1 MTDDRT
7 RALATAL
14 VVGALVLCSTV
25 ALASPLVDAR
35 PAHEI
40 PVTERPDA
48 DLSDPTA
55 DGWSSVPASDVALAS
70 APSGVP
76 NADDTSIERV
86 HVQAVRSGGQFY
98 VRLQWADPTHNVSA
112 ESPRQFVD
120 AAAVQFPVD
129 TSSRP
134 PIAMGGRDNRVN
146 VWYWAGNGGTQELL
160 AGGAGST
167 TAFPSP
173 SVAANATYA
182 DGTWT
187 VVYTRDIES
196 GSESAN
202 RTDLGSTDTL
212 DVAFAVWNG
221 GNGERAGRKAVSEW
235 HYFLT
240 GTGPQ
245 GPPYQTLLWTVAG
258 VAIVG
263 VVAVTAF
270 GVLRARS
277 GGGGSGGSEG
287 GAS

>member
-1 MTDDRT
+1 MTEAK

-14 VVGALVLCSTV
+14 VVGALVLSAV
-25 ALASPLVDAR
+25 ALAPPPVDAR

-48 DLSDPTA
+48 ALSDPTA
-55 DGWSSVPASDVALAS
+55 DGWSSVPASDVALSS
-70 APSGVP
+70 APSGLP
-76 NADDTSIERV
+76 NADDTSVERI
-86 HVQAVRSGGQFY
+86 HVQAVRSDGQFY

-112 ESPRQFVD
+112 GAPRQFVD

-146 VWYWAGNGGTQELL
+146 VWYWSGDGGTQELL

-167 TAFPSP
+167 TPFPAP
-173 SVAANATYA
+173 SVGANATYA

-187 VVYTRDIES
+187 VVYTRDVAS
-196 GSESAN
+196 ASAN

-240 GTGPQ
+240 GTGPR
-245 GPPYQTLLWTVAG
+245 GPPYQTFLWTIAG
-258 VAIVG
+258 VAIVA

-270 GVLRARS
+270 GVLRARGGGDGGSGS
-277 GGGGSGGSEG
+277 GGG
-287 GAS
+287 AS

>member
-1 MTDDRT
+1 MTEDDV

-40 PVTERPDA
+40 PVAERPDA

-55 DGWSSVPASDVALAS
+55 EGWSSVPASDVPLSS

-76 NADDTSIERV
+76 NADDTSVERV
-86 HVQAVRSGGQFY
+86 HVQAVRSDGRFH
-98 VRLQWADPTHNVSA
+98 VRLQWDDPTHNVSA
-112 ESPRQFVD
+112 GTPRQFTD
-120 AAAVQFPVD
+120 AAAVQFPVN

-134 PIAMGGRDNRVN
+134 PIAMGGRDNPVN
-146 VWYWAGNGGTQELL
+146 VWYWTGNGGTQELL

-167 TAFPSP
+167 TPFPSP
-173 SVAANATYA
+173 TVGANATYEN
-182 DGTWT
+182 GTWT
-187 VVYTRDIES
+187 VVYTRSVSAE
-196 GSESAN
+196 GAN

-221 GNGERAGRKAVSEW
+221 GNDERAGRKAVSEW
-235 HYFLT
+235 HYFLA

-258 VAIVG
+258 LAIVT
-263 VVAVTAF
+263 VVGVTAF
-270 GVLRARS
+270 GVLRSR
-277 GGGGSGGSEG
+277 GGGES
-287 GAS
+287 

>member
-1 MTDDRT
+1 MTDDNV

-14 VVGALVLCSTV
+14 VVGALVLTSTV

-40 PVTERPDA
+40 PVTEELDA
-48 DLSDPTA
+48 DLSSPTA
-55 DGWSSVPASDVALAS
+55 EGWSSVPASDVPLSS

-76 NADDTSIERV
+76 NAGDTSIDRV
-86 HVQAVRSGGQFY
+86 HVQAVRSSGTFY
-98 VRLQWADPTHNVSA
+98 VRLQWADPSRNVSA
-112 ESPRQFVD
+112 DGTRQFVD
-120 AAAVQFPVD
+120 AAAVQFPAD

-160 AGGAGST
+160 AGGAGT
-167 TAFPSP
+167 TTTFPSP
-173 SVAANATYA
+173 AVAANATYE

-187 VVYTRDIES
+187 VVYSRPVAPED
-196 GSESAN
+196 AN

-235 HYFLT
+235 FYFLT

-245 GPPYQTLLWTVAG
+245 GPPYQTLLWTIAG

-270 GVLRARS
+270 GVLRTR
-277 GGGGSGGSEG
+277 GEG
-287 GAS
+287 GDR

>member
-1 MTDDRT
+1 MTDERT

-40 PVTERPDA
+40 PVTERSAA

-55 DGWSSVPASDVALAS
+55 EGWASVPASDVALSS

-86 HVQAVRSGGQFY
+86 HVQAVRSDGTFY

-112 ESPRQFVD
+112 GTPQQFTD
-120 AAAVQFPVD
+120 AAAVQFPAD

-134 PIAMGGRDNRVN
+134 PIAMGGPDNRVN
-146 VWYWAGNGGTQELL
+146 VWYWNGNGGTQELL
-160 AGGAGST
+160 AGGAGTT

-173 SVAANATYA
+173 VVGANATYQ

-187 VVYTRDIES
+187 VVYTRDIEA
-196 GSESAN
+196 ESAN

-221 GNGERAGRKAVSEW
+221 GNDERAGRKAVSEW

-245 GPPYQTLLWTVAG
+245 GPPYQTLLWTIAG
-258 VAIVG
+258 VAIVA
-263 VVAVTAF
+263 VVGVTAF
-270 GVLRARS
+270 GVLRAR
-277 GGGGSGGSEG
+277 GGGGGEG
-287 GAS
+287 

>member
-1 MTDDRT
+1 MTDDRK
-7 RALATAL
+7 RALVTAL
-14 VVGALVLCSTV
+14 VVGALVVCSAV

-40 PVTERPDA
+40 PVTEQPEA

-55 DGWSSVPASDVALAS
+55 DGWSSVPAADVALSS
-70 APSGVP
+70 APSSVP
-76 NADDTSIERV
+76 DAADTSIEQV
-86 HVQAVRSGGQFY
+86 HVQAVRSDGQFY
-98 VRLQWADPTHNVSA
+98 VRLQWEDGTQNVSA

-120 AAAVQFPVD
+120 AAAVQFPAD

-134 PIAMGGRDNRVN
+134 PIAMGGRDNQVN
-146 VWYWAGNGGTQELL
+146 VWYWSGNGGTQELL

-173 SVAANATYA
+173 SVAANATYE

-187 VVYTRDIES
+187 VVYTRDIASS
-196 GSESAN
+196 GAN
-202 RTDLGSTDTL
+202 RTDLGSVDTL

-245 GPPYQTLLWTVAG
+245 GPPYQTLLWTIAG
-258 VAIVG
+258 VAIVA

-270 GVLRARS
+270 GVLRAR
-277 GGGGSGGSEG
+277 GSGGSEG
-287 GAS
+287 GGS

>member
-7 RALATAL
+7 HLATAL

-40 PVTERPDA
+40 PVAERSDTA
-48 DLSDPTA
+48 LTDPTA
-55 DGWSSVPASDVALAS
+55 EGWSSVPAADIALSS

-86 HVQAVRSGGQFY
+86 HVQAVRSDGQFY
-98 VRLQWADPTHNVSA
+98 VRLQWDDPTRNVSA
-112 ESPRQFVD
+112 ESMGQFTD
-120 AAAVQFPVD
+120 AVAVQFPVD

-134 PIAMGGRDNRVN
+134 PIAMGGQDNRVN
-146 VWYWAGNGGTQELL
+146 VWYWNGGTGTQELL
-160 AGGAGST
+160 AGGAGT
-167 TAFPSP
+167 TTPFSSP
-173 SVAANATYA
+173 TVDANGTY
-182 DGTWT
+182 DNGTWT
-187 VVYTRDIES
+187 VVYTRDIET
-196 GSESAN
+196 EAAN
-202 RTDLGSTDTL
+202 RTDLDSTDTL

-240 GTGPQ
+240 GTGAQ

-258 VAIVG
+258 VAIVA
-263 VVAVTAF
+263 VVGVTAF
-270 GVLRARS
+270 GVLRAR
-277 GGGGSGGSEG
+277 GGGEN
-287 GAS
+287 